1 MMVNSSRDDNK
12 FVLRDLPQREV
23 LQEYANKYTEINI
36 ENVEASLLLLRTVGD
51 FTNKLNELYRE
62 FGLSEGKFT
71 VLMLLNRDEDSY
83 STPSSLSE
91 RAGVTRATMTGL
103 LDGLEKSGLAQR
115 VKHDM
120 DRRSIFIKITTEG
133 KQILDSLLPYHYRLV
148 NILMKDLDVNKISQL
163 LSIIKT
169 IQGNIS
175 EANIQSLLQKEEVLG
190 DEKKMHRQDLLLN
203 GAFCQVDMRIFTTF
217 K

>member
-190 DEKKMHRQDLLLN
+190 DEKKMHR
-203 GAFCQVDMRIFTTF
+203 
-217 K
+217 